1 MAKNKNKVEL
11 QDIVEP
17 QEIKYVI
24 DLKGLNKANVSVGG
38 CVIELLDGQEVSEVM
53 AGMIPKFIK
62 VVGATEVPEVQEIK
76 EELLIEE
83 PSQVEVEVQE
93 IKDELSDLEEK

>member
-24 DLKGLNKANVSVGG
+24 DLKGLDKANVSVGG

-62 VVGATEVPEVQEIK
+62 VVGATEVPEVK